1 MKIKS
6 ILVSQPAP
14 NESSPYLEMAKKEK
28 IKIDFKP
35 FIHVE
40 GVDAKEL
47 RTQKIDLSQF
57 SGVIFTSKNAVDHY
71 FRLAE
76 EMRFAVPDSMRYLCQ
91 SEAIANYL
99 QKHIIY
105 RKRKI
110 AFGEKTFA
118 DLMPLFKK
126 FPNEKYLLPAA
137 DVVSPDILKVLE
149 SSPIEWTRATMYRTV
164 CSDLSDT
171 KVKDYDMLVFFS
183 PQGIRSLGQNFKDF
197 KQDETKIA
205 VFGATTEL
213 AAKEAGLRVDVM
225 APSKETPSMTM
236 AIEKYIRN
244 MNK

>member
-47 RTQKIDLSQF
+47 RTQKIDLSQY

-99 QKHIIY
+99 QKHIVY

-110 AFGEKTFA
+110 AFGEKNFA

-126 FPNEKYLLPAA
+126 FTSEKYLLPAA
-137 DVVSPDILKVLE
+137 DVLSPDVVKVLE
-149 SSPIEWTRATMYRTV
+149 SSPIDWTRATMYRTV

-171 KVKDYDMLVFFS
+171 KVSDYDMLVFFS

-197 KQDETKIA
+197 KQNDTKIA
-205 VFGATTEL
+205 VFGATTEQ
-213 AAKEAGLRVDVM
+213 AAKDAGLRVDVM